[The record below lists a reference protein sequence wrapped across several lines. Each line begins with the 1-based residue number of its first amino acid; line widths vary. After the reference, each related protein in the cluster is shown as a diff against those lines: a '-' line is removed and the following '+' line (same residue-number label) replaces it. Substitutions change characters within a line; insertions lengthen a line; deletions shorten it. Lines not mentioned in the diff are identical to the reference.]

1 MKLHNHLSLA
11 NLTLIWQCVGKAF
24 QFQKGKMLRMPIDT
38 LMGRSCDHIS
48 KLANPTQKN
57 ATYEMWLASR
67 EETDPHVKEDSP

>member
-1 MKLHNHLSLA
+1 
-11 NLTLIWQCVGKAF
+11 
-24 QFQKGKMLRMPIDT
+24 MLRMPIDT